1 MIRTATLVLAALLAA
16 GAAEAQRPFTP
27 RLSCAQA
34 QALVASRGQVVMSTS
49 PTTYDRFVASA
60 QFCDRTDYLEGAAV
74 PTLDVP
80 ACPVGYRCVDR
91 SRYDFD

>member
-34 QALVASRGQVVMSTS
+34 QQLVAARGQIVMSTS
-49 PTTYDRFVASA
+49 PTTNDRFVASH
-60 QFCDRTDYLEGAAV
+60 QFCDRTEILEPAAV
-74 PTLDVP
+74 PAADTP
-80 ACPVGYRCVDR
+80 YCPVGFRCIDR
-91 SRYDFD
+91 NRFDFD